1 MGSMIK
7 LPALEAFQSAA
18 AFEIVGLSEVI
29 PQKSVEVIY
38 PDTDRQVYRLKWRLS
53 DEDHEAYLG
62 LDNFTAADIAED
74 GTICIA
80 DDNGTPMVLKLYSE
94 VKAAPVSRE
103 VSKCSPSVRLYVDL
117 SSREMLITE
126 KFKLDNDIRDFVKRF
141 GTVTEVRFELIKDSE
156 PSSFNHQENRSKFLG
171 ENFIPEATNNF
182 AFSVSHNQCRNMVVM
197 DCHFSTECQA
207 EFLRL
212 ITESLTRRLA
222 ENSDG
227 AEFNFERAMRGFS
240 TMAEAIKD
248 PYSDDIPF

>member
-1 MGSMIK
+1 MGSIMK

-38 PDTDRQVYRLKWRLS
+38 PETDRQAYRLKWRRA

-62 LDNFTAADIAED
+62 LNNFTAADIAED
-74 GTICIA
+74 GTISIA

-94 VKAAPVSRE
+94 AKATPVSRE

-126 KFKLDNDIRDFVKRF
+126 TFKLDNDIRDFVKRF
-141 GTVTEVRFELIKDSE
+141 GTVTEVRFELREDFELPSITHPEKRSE
-156 PSSFNHQENRSKFLG
+156 FLG
-171 ENFIPEATNNF
+171 ENYISEATNNF
-182 AFSVSHNQCRNMVVM
+182 AFGVSRNHGRNMVFM

-212 ITESLTRRLA
+212 ITESLTRKLA
-222 ENSDG
+222 ANNDG
-227 AEFNFERAMRGFS
+227 SEFNFERAMRGFS